1 MQRRGPVAGNY
12 GVAKELFGILIEQ
25 ASAEGWV
32 NGSHRVKARASAG
45 QVVPALQPLL
55 TRTTPG
61 ANFPGRQ
68 LHSLGGPPR
77 RCVLPPG
84 RRVSSCKVA
93 HLMRRSVSRP
103 GQGDLQS
110 QKISPSKDKLSALS
124 KIRFA
129 DYAMDSLYLVHDL
142 TDLEVCRRREIGVGN
157 VALHADP

>member
-45 QVVPALQPLL
+45 QVVPALQALL

-61 ANFPGRQ
+61 GNFPGRQ
-68 LHSLGGPPR
+68 LHSLAGPQR

-84 RRVSSCKVA
+84 RRVSSCKGPTGCGGVSHPPA
-93 HLMRRSVSRP
+93 EAICRVKKSRP
-103 GQGDLQS
+103 EKTSFQLCP
-110 QKISPSKDKLSALS
+110 KSALRIMQWTPFIS
-124 KIRFA
+124 
-129 DYAMDSLYLVHDL
+129 S
-142 TDLEVCRRREIGVGN
+142 TT
-157 VALHADP
+157 